1 MDDLT
6 YKLRRWVTKRKIAA
20 VIRQHRHSCQM
31 HKNWERGTVTK
42 AYKGGGRHTFM
53 GMESHTAIS
62 EGNIMQ
68 QVSNL
73 DDTGN
78 EISNVEIHIKI
89 K

>member
-1 MDDLT
+1 MGI
-6 YKLRRWVTKRKIAA
+6 VT
-20 VIRQHRHSCQM
+20 
-31 HKNWERGTVTK
+31 E
-42 AYKGGGRHTFM
+42 
-53 GMESHTAIS
+53 ESHTALK

-78 EISNVEIHIKI
+78 VISNVEIHIKI